1 LRDYGVS
8 DQIGLEPSPQ
18 EYVRQMV
25 EVFREVRRVL
35 RNDGTVWL
43 NLGDSYARTGGW
55 SSNDGLDGLA
65 RGESGRAKSNIQNGR
80 NGQKRPDS
88 LKEKDLVG
96 IPWRVALAL
105 QDDGW
110 WLRSDIIW
118 AKPNPMPES
127 VTDRPTKAHEY
138 IFLLTKS
145 ARYYYDADAVR
156 VPHQPESLARD
167 SLGWKAAFKGRHT
180 TPGEKRP
187 HSTDHNGFLNPAGAN
202 LRTVWTV
209 PTSPFSDAHFATF
222 PPKLI
227 EPCVLAGTSEKG
239 ECPECGAPWKREV
252 ERTAMVINRS
262 DRTHSKGQTRPSG
275 TMVEPPSSTTTGW
288 SHTCSHNAEPVP
300 QLILDPFTGAGTT
313 GLVATRKGRRFIGTE
328 LNPDYA
334 NMARNRIVNDAPL
347 FMTGAVE

>member
-1 LRDYGVS
+1 MAGRASMTAAATILTGDCRELLRTLDAESVQCVITSPPYWGLRDYGVS

-43 NLGDSYARTGGW
+43 NLGDSYAA
-55 SSNDGLDGLA
+55 A
-65 RGESGRAKSNIQNGR
+65 RGGTHQPAETLAGGKGGVTQQGGRVNRSRHDGYNPSR
-80 NGQKRPDS
+80 NAGAIG
-88 LKEKDLVG
+88 LKHKDLIG

-156 VPHQPESLARD
+156 VPLV
-167 SLGWKAAFKGRHT
+167 
-180 TPGEKRP
+180 TPP
-187 HSTDHNGFLNPAGAN
+187 HAPGNNKLDNSRNDHDRTDKVWGSEAGAN

-209 PTSPFSDAHFATF
+209 PTHAYSEAHFATF

-227 EPCVLAGTSEKG
+227 EPCVLAGTKEG
-239 ECPECGAPWKREV
+239 
-252 ERTAMVINRS
+252 
-262 DRTHSKGQTRPSG
+262 D
-275 TMVEPPSSTTTGW
+275 
-288 SHTCSHNAEPVP
+288 
-300 QLILDPFTGAGTT
+300 LILDPFTGAGTT

>member
-1 LRDYGVS
+1 MTAAATILTGDCRELLRTLDAESVQCVITSPPYWGLRDYGVS

-43 NLGDSYARTGGW
+43 NLGDTYTSGGRTTQVRDTLRDAASGKQEYLNGTAVRAA
-55 SSNDGLDGLA
+55 NPPGL
-65 RGESGRAKSNIQNGR
+65 K
-80 NGQKRPDS
+80 P
-88 LKEKDLVG
+88 KDLIGV
-96 IPWRVALAL
+96 PWRVALAL

-156 VPHQPESLARD
+156 VPEKENWGTRDRTNGKYDNSGTGLQPHSGLSGSD
-167 SLGWKAAFKGRHT
+167 SLGT
-180 TPGEKRP
+180 
-187 HSTDHNGFLNPAGAN
+187 AN

-209 PTSPFSDAHFATF
+209 PTHAYSEAHFATF

-227 EPCVLAGTSEKG
+227 EPCVLAGTKEG
-239 ECPECGAPWKREV
+239 
-252 ERTAMVINRS
+252 
-262 DRTHSKGQTRPSG
+262 D
-275 TMVEPPSSTTTGW
+275 
-288 SHTCSHNAEPVP
+288 
-300 QLILDPFTGAGTT
+300 LILDPFTGAGTT

>member
-1 LRDYGVS
+1 MTAAATILTGDCRELLRTLDAESVQCVITSPPYWGLRDYGVS

-43 NLGDSYARTGGW
+43 NLGDSYATGTPP
-55 SSNDGLDGLA
+55 GL
-65 RGESGRAKSNIQNGR
+65 K
-80 NGQKRPDS
+80 P
-88 LKEKDLVG
+88 KDLIG

-127 VTDRPTKAHEY
+127 VTDRPAKAHEY

-145 ARYYYDADAVR
+145 ARYYYDADAVK
-156 VPHQPESLARD
+156 VP
-167 SLGWKAAFKGRHT
+167 AAWERWGKHT
-180 TPGEKRP
+180 TPKYSGTKSSVGWMTNKTKAELEER
-187 HSTDHNGFLNPAGAN
+187 TTAN
-202 LRTVWTV
+202 LRDVWTV
-209 PTSPFSDAHFATF
+209 PTHAYSEAHFATF

-227 EPCVLAGTSEKG
+227 EPCVLAGTKEG
-239 ECPECGAPWKREV
+239 
-252 ERTAMVINRS
+252 
-262 DRTHSKGQTRPSG
+262 D
-275 TMVEPPSSTTTGW
+275 
-288 SHTCSHNAEPVP
+288 
-300 QLILDPFTGAGTT
+300 LILDPFTGAGTT

>member
-1 LRDYGVS
+1 MTAAATILTGDCRELLRTLDAESVQCVITSPPYWGLRDYGVS

-43 NLGDSYARTGGW
+43 NLGDSYAA
-55 SSNDGLDGLA
+55 A
-65 RGESGRAKSNIQNGR
+65 RGGTHQPAETLAGGKGGVTQQGGRVNRSRHDGYNPSR
-80 NGQKRPDS
+80 NAGAIG
-88 LKEKDLVG
+88 LKHKDLIG

-156 VPHQPESLARD
+156 VPLVTPPHAPGNKTNNGRLTSSMGHVESPDRVWG
-167 SLGWKAAFKGRHT
+167 S
-180 TPGEKRP
+180 E
-187 HSTDHNGFLNPAGAN
+187 AGAN

-209 PTSPFSDAHFATF
+209 PTHAYSEAHFATF

-227 EPCVLAGTSEKG
+227 EPCVLAGTKEG
-239 ECPECGAPWKREV
+239 
-252 ERTAMVINRS
+252 
-262 DRTHSKGQTRPSG
+262 D
-275 TMVEPPSSTTTGW
+275 
-288 SHTCSHNAEPVP
+288 
-300 QLILDPFTGAGTT
+300 LILDPFTGAGTT